1 MQLITLLRKTKK
13 TAERIDETNSC
24 VDEGRLSH
32 GSVIVYV
39 WRQRDAEVVAE
50 NLMASGIEGGV
61 VVYHGG
67 MDNGTRAKAQSKVM
81 KDEKTSIRK
90 LTP

>member
-1 MQLITLLRKTKK
+1 MQLVNLLRKTKK
-13 TAERIDETNSC
+13 TAETMDQTSSC
-24 VDEGRLSH
+24 LEEGQLSQ

-50 NLMASGIEGGV
+50 NLVASGIEGGV

-81 KDEKTSIRK
+81 KDEASSIG
-90 LTP
+90 

>member
-1 MQLITLLRKTKK
+1 MQLIRILSPPAESRNK
-13 TAERIDETNSC
+13 TAKSGIP
-24 VDEGRLSH
+24 EGCLAQ

-50 NLMASGIEGGV
+50 NILASSVTGGV

-67 MDNGTRAKAQSKVM
+67 MKSGEREKAQSKVRAL
-81 KDEKTSIRK
+81 TNGLSID
-90 LTP
+90 